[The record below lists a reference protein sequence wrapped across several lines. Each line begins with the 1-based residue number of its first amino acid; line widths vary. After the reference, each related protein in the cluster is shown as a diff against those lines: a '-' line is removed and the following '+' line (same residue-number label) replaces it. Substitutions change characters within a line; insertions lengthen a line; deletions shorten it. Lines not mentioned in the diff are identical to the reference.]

1 MTMRHSI
8 DVRNY
13 ALVSIWGRDSVTV
26 PVPWRINWTLKDQP
40 RFESAGK
47 VVIKSESRLMHD
59 LPIATPLI
67 STSHASRLEEYPSDT
82 FRFANS
88 ERF

>member
-1 MTMRHSI
+1 MRHSI

-47 VVIKSESRLMHD
+47 VVIKSESLLNDAR
-59 LPIATPLI
+59 
-67 STSHASRLEEYPSDT
+67 STNRDPAHLNFPCQPA
-82 FRFANS
+82 
-88 ERF
+88 